1 MLEIIL
7 VQGFCPLTIN
17 NDYSISWCI
26 IGLIT
31 ILVQQTSVQDTKF
44 SRSNHYSMLNLSY

>member
-1 MLEIIL
+1 MDISIL
-7 VQGFCPLTIN
+7 MYFYFTNQ
-17 NDYSISWCI
+17 CI